1 MLWLSWCARV
11 QTPLMIVDAVV
22 PVSADAM
29 TWMIVICWQSKVLP
43 PRISRVQPRAT
54 SAYIVGVWSV
64 ETISDPC
71 PAHCWLDDCHCW
83 WRHFKNYKNCF
94 QYFPHLSHFFWPS
107 DRSSSRES
115 VQSCHLQGRSG
126 TAICLGLK
134 LKRSATG
141 QSGLGREWMVKPCLK
156 PAHWNGKRIKSYKYH
171 VGPRPIV
178 NQNGTSQQ
186 LGN

>member
-1 MLWLSWCARV
+1 MLWLSWCAWV

-141 QSGLGREWMVKPCLK
+141 QSGLGPSGW
-156 PAHWNGKRIKSYKYH
+156 WNH
-171 VGPRPIV
+171 VWNLLIEMANV
-178 NQNGTSQQ
+178 
-186 LGN
+186 